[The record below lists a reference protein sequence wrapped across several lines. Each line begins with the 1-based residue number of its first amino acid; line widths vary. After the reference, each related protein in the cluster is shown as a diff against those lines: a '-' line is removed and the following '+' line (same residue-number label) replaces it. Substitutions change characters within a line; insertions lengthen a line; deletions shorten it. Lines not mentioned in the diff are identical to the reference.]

1 MDVTIQK
8 NKINVEELIEKTRSE
23 KAGAIV
29 TFQGTVRKFTG
40 STEVKS
46 LFYESYSEMAT
57 KLIRT
62 IIDDAINKY
71 KILDVNVIHRIGEIG
86 LGEDSIAICVSSE
99 HRKEAF
105 LACEYVINT
114 IKERAPIW
122 KKDILPSGGS
132 QWHN

>member
-1 MDVTIQK
+1 MNVTIQK

-29 TFQGTVRKFTG
+29 TFQGTVRKFTD

-46 LFYESYSEMAT
+46 LFYESYPEMAV
-57 KLIRT
+57 KLIRS

-71 KILDVNVIHRIGEIG
+71 KILDVNIIHRIGEVG

-105 LACEYVINT
+105 LAGEYVINM
-114 IKERAPIW
+114 IKEKAPIW
-122 KKDILPSGGS
+122 KKDILASGES
-132 QWHN
+132 KWHN